1 MKRTILILA
10 LLTTPIAHADFRD
23 QLRGLLGGQDKNS
36 ASTTTAALSNQD
48 MVQGVLEALSV
59 GVKRAVDQLGK
70 SGGYLQDPQVR
81 IPLPKQIASVEKLAR
96 SFGQGKYVDQFVA
109 SMNHAAEQA
118 VPVATD
124 IFLKTIQGMQ
134 LTDAKA
140 IVSGPSNAATE
151 YFKTHTREELHAAFL
166 PIVKKATEN
175 TNVTAAYKQLVQ
187 RAAPMAGGLLNAESI
202 DLDQYVTSEALDGLF
217 LKLADEEKRIRQ
229 DPVARSTELLKKV
242 FGR

>member
-1 MKRTILILA
+1 MKQAILILA
-10 LLTTPIAHADFRD
+10 LLTIPIAHADFRD

-36 ASTTTAALSNQD
+36 GNTTTAALSNQD

-59 GVKRAVDQLGK
+59 GVKRAVDQLGQA
-70 SGGYLQDPQVR
+70 GGYLQDPQVR
-81 IPLPKQIASVEKLAR
+81 IPLPKQVAAVEKLAR
-96 SFGQGKYVDQFVA
+96 NFGQGKYVDQFVA

-140 IVSGPSNAATE
+140 IVSGPNNAATE
-151 YFKTHTREELHAAFL
+151 YFKTHTREQLHAAFL
-166 PIVKKATEN
+166 PIVRKATEN

-187 RAAPMAGGLLNAESI
+187 RATPMAGGLLNAESI

-217 LKLADEEKRIRQ
+217 LKLADEEQRIRQ